1 MRADSTQTALTLAA
15 TLRGGRSCGR
25 YLHEGLT
32 DVRKS
37 NRPQHASAD
46 SADGNDRLGVAANP
60 DAPTAL
66 RAAGQE
72 QAIWRLGDSVLEAFT
87 RGALILD
94 PPHRGRPE
102 IPRLITS
109 RGAAEDEPS
118 PRGRPEDEGCG
129 VLTRRTEIYS
139 CGDSR
144 HAVGVV
150 AAHRSRSRSR
160 RETHRG
166 PNNHACCRECVTH
179 PAIFTY
185 PVGLRPG
192 IDGLVL
198 RYVRSGTTDAVR
210 STSRSPWQ

>member
-15 TLRGGRSCGR
+15 TLRRGRSCGR

-72 QAIWRLGDSVLEAFT
+72 QAIWRLSDSVLEAFT

-102 IPRLITS
+102 IPRLISS

-144 HAVGVV
+144 DAVGV
-150 AAHRSRSRSR
+150 AAARRSR
-160 RETHRG
+160 RRGRREPHRG
-166 PNNHACCRECVTH
+166 PNNHACCGECVTH
-179 PAIFTY
+179 PVIFTY
-185 PVGLRPG
+185 AVGSQPSKG
-192 IDGLVL
+192 GLVVAL
-198 RYVRSGTTDAVR
+198 GQRMPCARRQGVHGSD
-210 STSRSPWQ
+210 S